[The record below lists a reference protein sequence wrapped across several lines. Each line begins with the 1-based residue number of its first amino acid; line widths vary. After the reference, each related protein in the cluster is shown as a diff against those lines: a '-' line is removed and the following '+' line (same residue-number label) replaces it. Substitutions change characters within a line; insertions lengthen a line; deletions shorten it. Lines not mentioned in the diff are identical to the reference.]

1 MARIFSCLFAL
12 LLALTFCA
20 CDLHE
25 STSWAQEKG
34 APVSKDKSEAEK
46 VYFQAIEAMAQND
59 DSSVALAKL
68 AESFEKGLEQPSR
81 VLADPAFERMRN
93 DPQQRAKLRELL
105 GKHVRESK
113 LVMVDKDEPGER
125 MNLEM
130 ELVDA
135 SGAPVANAI
144 VYAYHTDAEGDYA
157 PDAGQPG
164 GGSDNPRLFCYLRSD
179 SKGRVYAESVVP
191 ASYRGT
197 DVTQHIHFHV
207 DREGKR
213 HYGSGIYFNTHG
225 NLDEELRTDAE
236 AGVIFLAD
244 LEKKDNATR
253 VTARVRLP
261 KD

>member
-1 MARIFSCLFAL
+1 MARTFSCMFAL
-12 LLALTFCA
+12 LLGLTFCA

-34 APVSKDKSEAEK
+34 APVSKDTSAAEK
-46 VYFQAIEAMAQND
+46 LYVQAIEAMAQND

-81 VLADPAFERMRN
+81 VLSDPAFERMRN
-93 DPQQRAKLRELL
+93 DAGQRRKLRELL
-105 GKHVRESK
+105 GRHVRESK
-113 LVMVDKDEPGER
+113 LLMVDKDEPGER
-125 MNLEM
+125 MSLEM

-135 SGAPVANAI
+135 SGEPIADAI

-164 GGSDNPRLFCYLRSD
+164 GGSDNPRLFGFLRSD
-179 SKGRVYAESVVP
+179 AKGRVFAESVIP

-197 DVTQHIHFHV
+197 DVPQHIHFHV

-225 NLDEELRTDAE
+225 NLDEELRTEAE
-236 AGVIFLAD
+236 AGAIFLAD
-244 LEKKDNATR
+244 LEKKGDVTH

-261 KD
+261 ND